1 MIVQDTFLSGLLSPN
16 FARSTIIRHLIT
28 KTINTTI
35 TYFFFDFR
43 DVAKQDVLSLLSS
56 LVIQGSDVPG
66 RLPKPLVNLFERH
79 SVRDSEHP
87 SPPTAFELVQVL
99 TTIIALHQT
108 FYIVIDALDECR
120 QRSSLFDTISAI
132 FDRVDSRC
140 RILCTSRAE
149 IDIQHAMH
157 KRCVKVLKIQNKQVD
172 NDVAL
177 YVRAVLDDDD
187 RLRTHRQGIKD
198 LIAETL
204 TQGSKGM

>member
-1 MIVQDTFLSGLLSPN
+1 MPPN
-16 FARSTIIRHLIT
+16 SSRSTIIRHLIT
-28 KTINTTI
+28 KSINTT
-35 TYFFFDFR
+35 TAYFFFDFR

-56 LVIQGSDVPG
+56 LIIQGSDAPG
-66 RLPKPLVNLFERH
+66 RLSTPLVNLFERH
-79 SVRDSEHP
+79 SLRDPEHP

-99 TTIIALHQT
+99 TAMITLHQT

-120 QRSSLFDTISAI
+120 QRPLLFDTISAI

-149 IDIQHAMH
+149 IDIQHTMH
-157 KRCVKVLKIQNKQVD
+157 KLSVKELKIQNKHVD

-177 YVRAVLDDDD
+177 YVQAVLNDDD